1 MTDRKPPQIA
11 EQGDQANDT
20 PTMRK
25 IRSDPYWKRE
35 DDVESER
42 SAETFEGV
50 WAGMKD
56 ASASRKPPFS
66 MPRADAK
73 SDFYVAQ
80 ANKNWDIS
88 DNIDASKR
96 DDGRAAGVAS
106 NSKYSGFGLDYA
118 SVQSAA
124 DAESERNAD
133 VFDTGMA
140 KAIAAGIAGAE
151 GAERE
156 ALPFLTKRRSILE
169 RDNAKMLTRKRANQ
183 AGIARLRAEN
193 VQLTQSIRS
202 NEDGLDRLL
211 ENEG

>member
-1 MTDRKPPQIA
+1 MTD
-11 EQGDQANDT
+11 
-20 PTMRK
+20 
-25 IRSDPYWKRE
+25 
-35 DDVESER
+35 
-42 SAETFEGV
+42 
-50 WAGMKD
+50 
-56 ASASRKPPFS
+56 RKPPFS
-66 MPRADAK
+66 MPHAD
-73 SDFYVAQ
+73 DE
-80 ANKNWDIS
+80 
-88 DNIDASKR
+88 
-96 DDGRAAGVAS
+96 RAACVAS

-118 SVQSAA
+118 SVQA

-133 VFDTGMA
+133 AFDTGMA

-169 RDNAKMLTRKRANQ
+169 RDNAKMLARKRANQ
-183 AGIARLRAEN
+183 SEIARLRAEN

>member
-1 MTDRKPPQIA
+1 MADFMQDGRSKSMTD
-11 EQGDQANDT
+11 
-20 PTMRK
+20 
-25 IRSDPYWKRE
+25 
-35 DDVESER
+35 
-42 SAETFEGV
+42 
-50 WAGMKD
+50 
-56 ASASRKPPFS
+56 RKPPFS
-66 MPRADAK
+66 MPHADAK

-88 DNIDASKR
+88 DNIEASKR
-96 DDGRAAGVAS
+96 GDDERAAGVAS

-118 SVQSAA
+118 SVQSDA

-133 VFDTGMA
+133 AFDTGMA